1 MSEQSRL
8 AGVTQLSAWVASRE
22 DDPAEAWAPPPGLP
36 RGGSRRARAADDHV
50 IEADPEAAVEPEPV
64 DEAAARSIA
73 LRALGRRAASRQE
86 LDRTLERRDVA
97 PEVREAVL
105 ERLESEGLVDDAQ
118 LAEDL
123 AERLRER
130 KHLGERGIAAELR
143 KRGLD
148 PAVLERADQDDEL
161 QRAIDAAAER
171 RRRLGSLDD
180 ETAERRLSG
189 WLQRRGFGGATV
201 RIAIER
207 TRARG
212 PRFR

>member
-1 MSEQSRL
+1 MSERDRL
-8 AGVTQLSAWVASRE
+8 AGVTELSAWIASRE
-22 DDPAEAWAPPPGLP
+22 DEPGEVPVTPA
-36 RGGSRRARAADDHV
+36 GGVRH
-50 IEADPEAAVEPEPV
+50 EQPPEPV
-64 DEAAARSIA
+64 DEESARSIA

-86 LDRTLERRDVA
+86 LDRTLERREVE

-105 ERLESEGLVDDAQ
+105 DRLADEGLVDDAQ
-118 LAEDL
+118 LAQDL

-148 PAVLERADQDDEL
+148 PDAIERSEADDEL

-180 ETAERRLSG
+180 ETAERRLAG
-189 WLQRRGFGGATV
+189 WLQRRGFGGSTV
-201 RIAIER
+201 RTAIER

>member
-1 MSEQSRL
+1 VSDRDRL
-8 AGVTQLSAWVASRE
+8 AGVTRLSAWVARDAGDGEPQS
-22 DDPAEAWAPPPGLP
+22 DGGAEQ
-36 RGGSRRARAADDHV
+36 
-50 IEADPEAAVEPEPV
+50 EAANERV
-64 DEAAARSIA
+64 DEESARSIA

-86 LDRTLERRDVA
+86 LDRTLERRDVQ
-97 PEVREAVL
+97 PEVRAAVL
-105 ERLESEGLVDDAQ
+105 DRLELEGLVDDAQ
-118 LAEDL
+118 LARDT

-148 PAVLERADQDDEL
+148 PDELDDVDRDDEL

-171 RRRLGSLDD
+171 RRRMGSLDD
-180 ETAERRLSG
+180 ETAERRLAG
-189 WLQRRGFGGATV
+189 WLQRRGFSGGTV

-212 PRFR
+212 GPRFR